1 MPDEFFEQNFQKK
14 GSKQESDHQ
23 NGILYIQN
31 SVGTKF
37 QWKLKILI
45 FAPN

>member
-1 MPDEFFEQNFQKK
+1 MNFLKK
-14 GSKQESDHQ
+14 TLKKKSSKQESDHQ
-23 NGILYIQN
+23 NGVLYIQK